1 MAAEGLADLERTIAR
16 RLARYVDE
24 RFPPTEYVPASV
36 VFFLAA
42 YLAAAALT
50 GRTVSG
56 PTIVIGAATVV
67 LVFFHLRLMDEIKD
81 ADHDA
86 LHYPQ
91 RPVPRGLVSLAEIRA
106 LLVVC
111 LAIEVV
117 LNASLSP
124 AALAAYALV
133 GGFTLLMYREFFVGA
148 LLRANFLVYTLVHMP
163 SLPLLAVYAYV
174 LALGAAGP
182 RIEPAFAL
190 FLIATYAIGLS
201 LEIARKFHAPEG
213 EPPAVYTYT
222 KHLGTRGATLLL
234 ASLVVTVA
242 AAMAVLGVSLGW
254 GVSYALPLLAFAA
267 VALGGLLR
275 FAAAPSER
283 GAHRVEKVFVPLAGV
298 GSYLLILAHA
308 VFGTPR

>member
-1 MAAEGLADLERTIAR
+1 MAAEGLADLERSVAR

-42 YLAAAALT
+42 YLTAAALT
-50 GRTVSG
+50 GRIVSG
-56 PTIVIGAATVV
+56 ATIVIGAATTV

-106 LLVVC
+106 LLGGC

-124 AALAAYALV
+124 AALAAYAVV

-174 LALGAAGP
+174 LALGAAGV

-213 EPPAVYTYT
+213 EPAVYTYT
-222 KHLGTRGATLLL
+222 KHLGTRGATVLL
-234 ASLVVTVA
+234 ASLVVTVT
-242 AAMAVLGVSLGW
+242 AAMAVLGATLGW

-283 GAHRVEKVFVPLAGV
+283 RAHCLEKVFVPLAGV